1 MKEELGMTEKKTL
14 SADEMNTVSGGQN
27 VFNYYGKQ
35 LFCSC
40 GCGDFTCLGW
50 KEESSG
56 NCTAGYEF
64 ICNNCGKTF
73 INYVL

>member
-1 MKEELGMTEKKTL
+1 MEEISMSEKKTL
-14 SADEMNTVSGGQN
+14 NMDEMKAISGGQN

-50 KEESSG
+50 KERPSG

-64 ICNNCGKTF
+64 SCNYCGKTF
-73 INYVL
+73 INYVR

>member
-1 MKEELGMTEKKTL
+1 MSEKKILGT
-14 SADEMNTVSGGQN
+14 DEMKAVSGGQN
-27 VFNYYGKQ
+27 VFNYYEKQ

-50 KEESSG
+50 REKPIG

-64 ICNNCGKTF
+64 SCNNCGKTF
-73 INYVL
+73 INYVR